1 MYNVLSLISS
11 KADPRTQV
19 RLKALDRRTRAD
31 PLMPRNP
38 LRVGYAHG
46 TAAGGWQKK
55 FNTLPKRLEYII
67 GVGAVLR
74 RVDPSDVE
82 VAKIVTL
89 ASNLKGDFGMVKARS
104 QRGAMTNAKVQPRL
118 VAAWNEMLQLED
130 RMQRVARRLG
140 YAGIRD
146 QALQGRVSVR
156 YLQERAY
163 RKEDTAAEFGRNP
176 AQRQRQRIARLARR
190 AAGRVL

>member
-1 MYNVLSLISS
+1 MYNVLSVISS

-31 PLMPRNP
+31 PAMPRSP
-38 LRVGYAHG
+38 LKVGYAHG

-67 GVGAVLR
+67 GVGDVLR

-89 ASNLKGDFGMVKARS
+89 AFNLKDDFGTAKARS
-104 QRGAMTNAKVQPRL
+104 QHGAMTNAKVQARL
-118 VAAWNEMLQLED
+118 VAAWNEMLQLEA

-140 YAGIRD
+140 YVDIRN

-156 YLQERAY
+156 HRQERAY
-163 RKEDTAAEFGRNP
+163 RKEDTAAVFGRSP
-176 AQRQRQRIARLARR
+176 AQRQRQRIARIARR
-190 AAGRVL
+190 AARRL